1 MGNATVLH
9 HATVLK
15 NKSEETIK
23 KEVALNLLQDLLT
36 LYIYIYIFIYLYI
49 YINICV
55 CVRSFSLAND
65 IQQAY
70 QIQQSRARARS
81 LKKRVK
87 QHTHVVT

>member
-36 LYIYIYIFIYLYI
+36 LYIYIYIYI
-49 YINICV
+49 YICVCV

-81 LKKRVK
+81 LKKTVK

>member
-36 LYIYIYIFIYLYI
+36 FIYIYIYIYI
-49 YINICV
+49 YMCV
-55 CVRSFSLAND
+55 CKIIFLS
-65 IQQAY
+65 
-70 QIQQSRARARS
+70 
-81 LKKRVK
+81 
-87 QHTHVVT
+87 